1 MNQVTD
7 ESLMLGVQDG
17 EVEKIGI
24 LFDRYHGMLF
34 NFLLRLTCDRHL
46 SEDLVQEVFVRLL
59 KYRHTFRG
67 DCRFSTW
74 MFQIARNA
82 RIDYL
87 RKYSREETL
96 DEEEAAEELVSP
108 DPTPGEQVE
117 QTQELRYV
125 RKALKRLSMDKRE
138 VLLLARFHDLRYEEI
153 AGIMNCSVATVKT
166 RVFRAMQDLR
176 ENFNQLTGEKTL

>member
-1 MNQVTD
+1 
-7 ESLMLGVQDG
+7 
-17 EVEKIGI
+17 
-24 LFDRYHGMLF
+24 
-34 NFLLRLTCDRHL
+34 
-46 SEDLVQEVFVRLL
+46 
-59 KYRHTFRG
+59 
-67 DCRFSTW
+67 